1 MSFDKESLMPTQT
14 RIEKLFLHAARMLN
28 STLEYEELM
37 KLVLQLTVE
46 ATNAEAALVY
56 RLAQNDELLKARFFD
71 GRDYS
76 VKYLAMPRGQGI
88 IGWVAEHQEPVIA
101 NDVVSDSRFYRPA
114 EEIGE
119 IKFRSVLAIPL
130 IGRGQMIGVIEAI
143 NKLKGDFD
151 EADLDTL
158 VGLANQIAVAID
170 NARLYREAKQEATER
185 QLLYEVGKKLSST
198 LNIDEVLK
206 MILGSLQVVVGFDGG
221 AVFLI
226 EEEKG
231 EVSTVYSEGY
241 EEANQEN
248 IRLKIGQGLVGWVAR
263 TGEAV
268 IVPDIT
274 KDERYV
280 KARPQTMSEIVVPIK
295 IDHRVIGVLNLEANT
310 LSAFDRKSLELI
322 RAYASHAAISIE
334 RAILHKKMLENKRL
348 EEQLAIAREIQLT
361 FLPKED
367 PSLPGYDISGVNVP
381 SGEVGGDYFDFIKII
396 DYQTGISIADVA
408 GKGIPASLIMA
419 AFRASLIAEIRNNYA
434 IRMICKKVNS
444 LIYES
449 VERENYVTAVYGVL
463 DSKNDIF
470 TFANCGH
477 NQPIMLR
484 RDGRIEF
491 LKEGGMALGIVPDTT
506 YEERPIF
513 LQSGDMILFYTDGV
527 TEAYNE
533 RGEQFGTERVIGTLK
548 KYRNLSANRILQ
560 SIHQEVKDF
569 ASGSHIFD
577 DLTMVVLKKL

>member
-1 MSFDKESLMPTQT
+1 MPTQT

-101 NDVVSDSRFYRPA
+101 NDVVADSRFYRPA
-114 EEIGE
+114 EEIGD

-241 EEANQEN
+241 EEANQEY

-334 RAILHKKMLENKRL
+334 RAIMHKKMLENKRL

-533 RGEQFGTERVIGTLK
+533 KGEQFGTERVIGTLK

>member
-101 NDVVSDSRFYRPA
+101 NDVVADSRFYRPA
-114 EEIGE
+114 EEIGD

-241 EEANQEN
+241 EEANQEY

-334 RAILHKKMLENKRL
+334 RAIMHKKMLENKRL

-533 RGEQFGTERVIGTLK
+533 KGEQFGTERVIGTLK